1 LALEKGLAIDGAP
14 IVNTPIL
21 GLLSKSLKELSLD
34 NLNTVI
40 QNKMNDDLAKLN
52 IELIEEGFKLAK
64 TY

>member
-1 LALEKGLAIDGAP
+1 
-14 IVNTPIL
+14 
-21 GLLSKSLKELSLD
+21 LLSKSLEELSLD
-34 NLNTVI
+34 NLNEVI